1 MATRRGETVVQGM
14 GRRRAVCVFIVT
26 EAGEGCVAHAEGVVE
41 AEGGCGGADLVEAL
55 YAEEG
60 GDASG

>member
-1 MATRRGETVVQGM
+1 MQGM